1 MFCSLL
7 SIIDVL
13 GKKAALLCFRTV
25 RLPSLVLWTS
35 SAAITSALDQFGCHP
50 SALDQFSCHP
60 SALGKYASISGTQ
73 VHIQYTW
80 LLAILLAV
88 LARVCVADVIR
99 VTGPAQRILALQS
112 SSSPP

>member
-50 SALDQFSCHP
+50 SAL
-60 SALGKYASISGTQ
+60 GKYASISGTQ

-80 LLAILLAV
+80 LLAILLAI